1 MSTTGTQQPGRDV
14 GDTAQQDG
22 SELLLR
28 VSHLAKAFGPTQAV
42 RDCSFELRAGQ
53 VRALVGEN
61 GCGKSTV
68 VKILSGVHV
77 ADAGTV
83 EIGGEPMAP
92 LRAPRQAQRLGIVT
106 VFQEV
111 LVAES
116 CSVLDNV
123 WLGSDDTWRQ
133 RVPSRDKRARAREM
147 LTELLGRPLDLG
159 IAVEELS
166 LSDRQACGIVRA
178 LLRDP
183 RILILDEATSALDVA
198 TRDRLF
204 AIVRDLARKGT
215 GVILI
220 THRLDEIEEIG
231 DRITVM
237 RSGEVVGDLERGGW
251 TSQQL
256 VRLMTGADALASAG
270 REQLVGAGER
280 KDATAL
286 SVRGLKL
293 GADRKPINLEI
304 KAGELIGLAGLEG
317 HGGNLFLEA
326 LRGGVEVEGEVVCH
340 LGDREAVVSSP
351 ADAADHDIAYVPRER
366 GLDSLFSWMTIR
378 ENFAMPT
385 LGRDTRGGMLS
396 PRGSRRRFEGYISR
410 LGIVLRSPEDGITTL
425 SGGNQQKVIVARW
438 LAFGPRILL
447 LNDPTRG
454 IDIGAKHDLYALFG
468 ALAAQGLAVVMLST
482 ELDEHVELMDRVLVF
497 REHELFREFDRSEVS
512 RERLVAAFFGED
524 GQD

>member
-1 MSTTGTQQPGRDV
+1 MSATGTEQPSGGTAATPR
-14 GDTAQQDG
+14 GDADTM
-22 SELLLR
+22 LLR

-42 RDCSFELRAGQ
+42 RDCSFELSAGQ

-68 VKILSGVHV
+68 VKILSGVHMP
-77 ADAGTV
+77 DAGTI
-83 EIGGEPMAP
+83 EIGHEEVPAFKT
-92 LRAPRQAQRLGIVT
+92 PREAQRRGIVT

-123 WLGSDDTWRQ
+123 WLGIDDTWR
-133 RVPSRDKRARAREM
+133 RLVPAAEKRTRARE
-147 LTELLGRPLDLG
+147 LLGELLGRQLDLG
-159 IAVEELS
+159 SPVDELS

-178 LLRDP
+178 LLRRP

-204 AIVRDLARKGT
+204 AIVAELSRRGT
-215 GVILI
+215 GVIFI
-220 THRLDEIEEIG
+220 THRLDEIEQIG

-237 RSGEVVGDLERGGW
+237 RSGQVVGDLDRGAW
-251 TSQQL
+251 TPQQL
-256 VRLMTGADALASAG
+256 VRLMTGTDALAQAE
-270 REQLVGAGER
+270 RAQLPPAAER
-280 KDATAL
+280 RGSTVL
-286 SVRGLKL
+286 SVRSLKL
-293 GADRKPINLEI
+293 AADRQPIDLEFR
-304 KAGELIGLAGLEG
+304 AGELVGLAGLEG

-326 LRGGVEVEGEVVCH
+326 LRGGVAVEGEVVRH
-340 LGDREAVVSSP
+340 LPDREVTIDSP
-351 ADAADHDIAYVPRER
+351 GVAADYDVAYVPRER
-366 GLDSLFSWMTIR
+366 RLDSLFSWMTIR
-378 ENFAMPT
+378 ENFALPT
-385 LGRDTRGGMLS
+385 ADRDTRAGWLRPAS
-396 PRGSRRRFEGYISR
+396 SRRRLAAYVKR
-410 LGIVLRSPEDGITTL
+410 LGIVMGSPEQPITTL
-425 SGGNQQKVIVARW
+425 SGGNQQKAIIARW

-497 REHELFREFDRSEVS
+497 REYELFREFDRSRVS
-512 RERLVAAFFGED
+512 RERLVAAFFGET
-524 GQD
+524 GEE